1 MSCKGEIRVV
11 FLFFYFLKKEKR
23 KKGRRGENGVVLQK
37 GTSQPNTGPLND
49 LLTLNSISI
58 SNIFKKYPTLGDSL
72 NLS

>member
-1 MSCKGEIRVV
+1 MRLGW
-11 FLFFYFLKKEKR
+11 FFYFLFLFKKKKR
-23 KKGRRGENGVVLQK
+23 KKGKKGEHGVVLQK